1 MYRVKWLVDR
11 YLRKEELMLKS
22 TVDVLKITR
31 TYEEMEESVSVHLY
45 FVRTSAKYHGII
57 LSTILSLII

>member
-22 TVDVLKITR
+22 TVDVLKITP

-45 FVRTSAKYHGII
+45 FVRTSTKYHGII

>member
-1 MYRVKWLVDR
+1 
-11 YLRKEELMLKS
+11 MLKY
-22 TVDVLKITR
+22 TVDVLKITP

-45 FVRTSAKYHGII
+45 FVRTSTKYHGII